1 MKKGAVEFLIKPFND
16 EALLEAI
23 RYAIERS
30 RAALQQQ
37 TELHMLRERHGSLSR
52 REQWRWSSQAC

>member
-23 RYAIERS
+23 CYAIERS

-37 TELHMLRERHGSLSR
+37 TELHMLRERHASLSR
-52 REQWRWSSQAC
+52 REK